1 MSKAK
6 TDSGTKRI
14 ALDGG
19 GAVLIEASH
28 LVPLVSMTASLRTG
42 SNFDPHGLEG
52 LYRLT
57 GRMLRRG
64 TAGLLAHQIEDALDR
79 LGSEVGAD
87 IGPSSFSLGGTV
99 IGRSFDPFIELVSEI
114 LGKPVFPEDE
124 LERLKRE
131 TSAELVEARD
141 NDRSLAHRAFRR
153 HMFPGHAYARF
164 ASGTVESTAKLTQ
177 EGARR
182 MHGEHFRRE
191 NLVLAFAGDVSE
203 DRAVRAAEKI
213 AAALSSG
220 KAPVEELGDPD
231 KVPGRRLVF
240 VDKPERT
247 QTQILFGSMGTSAH
261 DADHIPL
268 LVANA
273 VFGGTFTSRLMKE
286 VRSKRGWSYGASSR
300 LAIDRRRQSFSMWT
314 FPAATDAAACI
325 ALELEL
331 LEKLVADGISAKELS
346 FIKKFLARSY
356 AFEVDTASKRVHQT
370 LDVELLNLPSDYYAK
385 HVEAIEAVTL
395 DAANAALR
403 TRIDPTSLLV
413 VVVGTASEILKD
425 VEKAIPNLAS
435 TEVIP
440 FDAL

>member
-6 TDSGTKRI
+6 PEAGGKRI

-19 GAVLIEASH
+19 GTVFIEASH
-28 LVPLVSMTASLRTG
+28 LVPLVSMTASLRSG
-42 SNFDPHGLEG
+42 SNFDPEGYEG

-64 TAGLLAHQIEDALDR
+64 TVGLLAHQIEDSLDR

-87 IGPSSFSLGGTV
+87 IGASSFSLGGTV
-99 IGRSFDPFIELVSEI
+99 IGRSFDPFIELVAE
-114 LGKPVFPEDE
+114 LFGKPVFPEDE

-131 TSAELVEARD
+131 TSAELVESRD

-153 HMFPGHAYARF
+153 AMFPGHAYARF
-164 ASGTVESTAKLTQ
+164 ASGTVESIAKVTQ
-177 EGARR
+177 ADVRR

-203 DRAVRAAEKI
+203 ERAI
-213 AAALSSG
+213 AAAERIASALPSG
-220 KAPVEELGDPD
+220 KAPVDDVRDPV
-231 KVPGRRLVF
+231 KTPGRRLVF

-261 DADHIPL
+261 DPDHIPL

-273 VFGGTFTSRLMKE
+273 VFGGSFTSRLMKE

-300 LAIDRRRQSFSMWT
+300 LSIDRRRQAFSMWT

-331 LEKLVADGISAKELS
+331 LEKLVSEGISAKELS

-356 AFEVDTASKRVHQT
+356 AFEVDTASKRVHQA
-370 LDVELLNLPSDYYAK
+370 LDVDLLGLPGDYYTK
-385 HVEAIEAVTL
+385 HVEAIEGVTL
-395 DAANAALR
+395 EATQAALR
-403 TRIDPTSLLV
+403 DRIDPSSLLV

-425 VEKAIPNLAS
+425 VEKAIPNLEK
-435 TEVIP
+435 TEVVP
-440 FDAL
+440 FDSL